1 MIRAMFW
8 CVLFAVVVPFVAP
21 LSVLAQI
28 PTISRIAARAIYLWQ
43 QNEAVAEFDLVEAR

>member
-8 CVLFAVVVPFVAP
+8 CVLFAAIAPFVAP

-28 PTISRIAARAIYLWQ
+28 PTISRIEARAILLLL
-43 QNEAVAEFDLVEAR
+43 QNATVAEFEVVEAR